1 MRKTL
6 LNTMGLLLAL
16 FGATNASAQSTV
28 ELPYSITFDSTNDVW
43 TVLDA
48 SPSPGTSWVFNNDW
62 GNDGFCIGNA
72 WTATPSYCIRT
83 DSGEPNDYYV
93 SPSFSLKAGKTYTVK
108 TSSGTMYSTPAT
120 LSVEYT
126 TTPTNAAS
134 FTKLSDINMPSS
146 GAQYDNS
153 YDLTV
158 PEDGLY
164 SFAFHAT
171 NTSAG
176 DKSNWVYLYALGF
189 SIEEKV
195 GGETPDPGTDPD
207 QPDPPAVDQEGTLPY
222 DMTFDSAEKFATW
235 TTMDNSDV
243 PGVTWAYTASDFA
256 GKPAAHMGTDA
267 TSATCDWLVSPKFE
281 LKEGKSYKIT
291 VDAASGPNNELNLI
305 LDYFVG
311 SKSADN
317 QKTIDWIGSKL
328 PKTEGETEGEGGKV
342 KNEWILD
349 ANKDDVYLFAFR
361 ALNWGANGTNDAV
374 SIYSVKIEEMAEG
387 KPEAPVALPYEV
399 SFEKEESVSGW
410 TAMDRSA
417 STASTWSWNSWGYQ
431 EYGADWNPVGD
442 QHPCVGFSS
451 DFNTDANDYWV
462 SPAFALEAGKTYVA
476 KAHTANNRS
485 CVESGTTSFTMKLG
499 TNRKVQGSF
508 DKTLG
513 TIELSTVYDR
523 DPSTFEFSVE
533 KAGNY
538 YVAFHISDKTGANA
552 YGYIFDFSLAEKKSV
567 VEEPVATEP
576 VANLAAAE
584 LTAEKSVAL
593 TWTNPAKDVDGKDLS
608 ADALLTVKVYEGE
621 ELLATQDAQAPGSK
635 GTYTKEYTA
644 DTFAGEHNYKVVVV
658 YKDKESEAATTSL
671 TVKVVVDAING
682 VMVPADAKVSVHT
695 LSGVAVGNN
704 LSTLGKGTYIV
715 TMKRADGT
723 MKTVKVTK

>member
-153 YDLTV
+153 YDLIV

-235 TTMDNSDV
+235 TTMDNSDT

-256 GKPAAHMGTDA
+256 GKPAAHMGVDA
-267 TSATCDWLVSPKFE
+267 KSGTCDWLVSPKFE
-281 LKEGKSYKIT
+281 LKEGKSYTIT
-291 VDAASGPNNELNLI
+291 MDAASGEGNTMDLM

-311 SKSADN
+311 GKEIGKQLS
-317 QKTIDWIGSKL
+317 IDYIGSKL
-328 PKTEGETEGEGGKV
+328 PAKVGESGEV
-342 KNEWILD
+342 KNKWIL
-349 ANKDDVYLFAFR
+349 NVTKDDVYQIAFR
-361 ALNWGANGTNDAV
+361 ALGHTPNTTTDAI
-374 SIYSVKIEEMAEG
+374 SIYSVQIVENAEG
-387 KPEAPVALPYEV
+387 EPDAPAALPYAT
-399 SFEKEESVSGW
+399 SFAEEKGAEGW
-410 TAMDRSA
+410 TAMDRSGNV
-417 STASTWSWNSWGYQ
+417 SSTWSWNSWGYQ
-431 EYGADWNPVGD
+431 EYDNDWQPVGD

-451 DFNTDANDYWV
+451 DWNTDANDYWV

-485 CVESGTTSFTMKLG
+485 CIETGTTSFTMKLG
-499 TNRKVQGSF
+499 TNKKVQSSF

-513 TIELSTVYDR
+513 SIKLNTVYDR
-523 DPSTFEFSVE
+523 DPSTFEFTVE

-584 LTAEKSVAL
+584 LTAEKSVEL
-593 TWTNPAKDVDGKDLS
+593 TWTNPTKDVDGKDLP

-621 ELLATQDAQAPGSK
+621 EVVKVFEDQAPGSEGK
-635 GTYTKEYTA
+635 HVQAYTDE
-644 DTFAGEHNYKVVVV
+644 TFAGEHNYKVVVV
-658 YKDKESEAATTSL
+658 YKDKESEAVATSL

-715 TMKRADGT
+715 RVKTADGAVKTMKIA
-723 MKTVKVTK
+723 K

>member
-207 QPDPPAVDQEGTLPY
+207 QPDPPAVDQDGTLPY

-235 TTMDNSDV
+235 TTMDNSDT

-256 GKPAAHMGTDA
+256 GKPAAHMGPDA
-267 TSATCDWLVSPKFE
+267 TSGTCDWLVSPKFE
-281 LKEGKSYKIT
+281 LKEGKSYTIT
-291 VDAASGPNNELNLI
+291 MDAASGEGNTMDLM

-311 SKSADN
+311 GKEIGKQLS
-317 QKTIDWIGSKL
+317 IDYIGSKL
-328 PKTEGETEGEGGKV
+328 PAKVGESGEV
-342 KNEWILD
+342 KNKWIL
-349 ANKDDVYLFAFR
+349 NVTKDDVYQIAFR
-361 ALNWGANGTNDAV
+361 ALGHTPNTTTDAI
-374 SIYSVKIEEMAEG
+374 SIYSVQIVENAEG
-387 KPEAPVALPYEV
+387 EPDAPAALPYAT
-399 SFEKEESVSGW
+399 SFAEEKGAEGW
-410 TAMDRSA
+410 TAMDRSGNV
-417 STASTWSWNSWGYQ
+417 SSTWSWNSWGYQ
-431 EYGADWNPVGD
+431 EYDNDWQPVGD

-451 DFNTDANDYWV
+451 DWNTDANDYWV

-485 CVESGTTSFTMKLG
+485 CIETGTTSFTMKLG
-499 TNRKVQGSF
+499 TNKKVQSSF

-513 TIELSTVYDR
+513 SIKLNTVYDR
-523 DPSTFEFSVE
+523 DPSTFEFTVE

-552 YGYIFDFSLAEKKSV
+552 YGYIFDFSLAEKGSGEPEV
-567 VEEPVATEP
+567 PVATE
-576 VANLAAAE
+576 AATGFAAAE
-584 LTAEKSVAL
+584 LTAEKSVEL
-593 TWTNPAKDVDGKDLS
+593 TWTNPTKDVDGKDLP

-621 ELLATQDAQAPGSK
+621 ELLATQDAQAPGSAGK
-635 GTYTKEYTA
+635 YTQAYT
-644 DTFAGEHNYKVVVV
+644 DETFAGEHNYKVVVV
-658 YKDKESEAATTSL
+658 YKDKESEAATATL
-671 TVKVVVDAING
+671 TVVVDAING
-682 VMVPADAKVSVHT
+682 VVVPTDAKVSVHT
-695 LSGVAVGNN
+695 LGGAAVGNN